1 MLLMEFDPMW
11 TQIFQGSHLF
21 LRKFWQKFYFFWLP
35 KYEKRIREAEEGKD
49 KQEAIHRDLRG
60 EGEQRSRGRWI
71 TAMIEAVLNYIKK
84 K

>member
-1 MLLMEFDPMW
+1 M
-11 TQIFQGSHLF
+11 TQCGP
-21 LRKFWQKFYFFWLP
+21 KFWQKFYFFWLP

-84 K
+84 KQEVR